1 MKLSEFIEK
10 YPGYKPYVEFLK
22 NFFEKPVDEIYVYSF
37 GEAAELGY
45 VAGENVM
52 GFADPP
58 DKVFFREMPPPLHTF
73 IHELIHLCRKPPIV
87 GEEVYA
93 YNLVNLVIFC
103 VEKGIKCN
111 PFALFTLTVNDI
123 ERVLRKYGVQSI
135 EEYYLVFG
143 IMPFDYVIDF
153 DEEGK
158 IVRIKPS
165 GDLIRDSH
173 YERRVVEVFVTELI
187 AGIPYYTDESLEAKI
202 LLDLI
207 RVAGGS
213 G

>member
-1 MKLSEFIEK
+1 MKLSEFIER
-10 YPGYKPYVEFLK
+10 YPEYKPYVEFLK
-22 NFFEKPVDEIYVYSF
+22 SFLVKPVEEIDVHTFS
-37 GEAAELGY
+37 EAVELGY
-45 VAGENVM
+45 TVDERSL
-52 GFADPP
+52 GFAEPP
-58 DKVFFREMPPPLHTF
+58 GRVFFKEMPPPLHVF
-73 IHELIHLCRKPPIV
+73 IHELIHLCRKPSTV
-87 GEEVYA
+87 HEEMYA
-93 YNLVNLVIFC
+93 YNLINLIIFC
-103 VEKGIKCN
+103 VERRIKCN

-187 AGIPYYTDESLEAKI
+187 AGIPYYTDESLEAKV

-207 RVAGGS
+207 EAAGGS
-213 G
+213 R